1 MAGLTAVLLLSISM
15 VLQNSIVTRLHMLEG
30 AADLV
35 LLVLISWIMVSDR
48 KHHWQLGVFA
58 GLLVGISSAIP
69 WWIPVV
75 TYSVFVLAVTYVQ
88 RRVWQVPIWLMLT
101 ATFFGTLVIYSVEV
115 VYLWVT
121 AVPLNLVE
129 VLNIVI
135 LPSVVLNMLAALPVY
150 GLVGEVAKRIFPK
163 EVEV

>member
-1 MAGLTAVLLLSISM
+1 MAGLTAVLLISISM
-15 VLQNSIVTRLHMLEG
+15 VLQNSIVTRLQMLEG

-35 LLVLISWIMVSDR
+35 LLVLVSWIMLSDR
-48 KHHWQLGVFA
+48 KHHWQLGIFA
-58 GLLVGISSAIP
+58 GLLVGLSSAIP

-75 TYSVFVLAVTYVQ
+75 SYTIFVLAVTYVQ

-115 VYLWVT
+115 FYLWIT
-121 AVPLNLVE
+121 AVSLNLVE

-150 GLVGEVAKRIFPK
+150 GLVGEIAKRIFPK